1 LQNGISPEL
10 LDERKLAPAPEH
22 AHGPLSISRTNC
34 PLAQGYASLVTP
46 KVSRA
51 VRQSGA
57 ELVRNHSTLTLRG
70 ILSADS
76 GWRVPLFSILPKSMR
91 RVNMPANWEKRLDTL
106 LNCMM

>member
-1 LQNGISPEL
+1 MSVNLRQRQSMPVAL
-10 LDERKLAPAPEH
+10 FP
-22 AHGPLSISRTNC
+22 SREQIARRSKVTTF
-34 PLAQGYASLVTP
+34 LVTP

-57 ELVRNHSTLTLRG
+57 ELVRSHSTLTLRG

-91 RVNMPANWEKRLDTL
+91 RVNMPANWGKRLDTL